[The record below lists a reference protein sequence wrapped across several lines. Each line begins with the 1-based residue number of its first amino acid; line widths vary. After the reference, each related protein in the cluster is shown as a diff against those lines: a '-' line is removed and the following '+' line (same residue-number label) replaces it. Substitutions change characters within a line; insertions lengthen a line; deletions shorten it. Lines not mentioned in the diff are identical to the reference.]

1 MSFASYQAMAG
12 VAGRGLQL
20 LLRHKDAR
28 MTMRYSHVSRRLP
41 EGGTPDC
48 LVSQAH
54 FWQGV
59 EHPVRLDHLIY

>member
-28 MTMRYSHVSRRLP
+28 MTMRYSHVSDAYLKAARLTVWFLRRI
-41 EGGTPDC
+41 
-48 LVSQAH
+48 SAKASSI
-54 FWQGV
+54 WYA
-59 EHPVRLDHLIY
+59 LIT